1 MRISKPCGQNQ
12 RNAEPDADLGTV
24 RTKPNPKNVVRNR
37 CADKNPAD
45 SHSNGQSYFAAT
57 VRKPH
62 VSQQYVTPCNTHCFD
77 FPLRKNLAYANVVPF

>member
-12 RNAEPDADLGTV
+12 RNAEPDADLGTEPQ
-24 RTKPNPKNVVRNR
+24 KAVRNR

-45 SHSNGQSYFAAT
+45 SNSNGQSYFVAT

-77 FPLRKNLAYANVVPF
+77 FPLRKNLAYENVVPF

>member
-45 SHSNGQSYFAAT
+45 SHSNGQSYFVGFGSQAAR
-57 VRKPH
+57 VAS
-62 VSQQYVTPCNTHCFD
+62 VCNT
-77 FPLRKNLAYANVVPF
+77 V

>member
-12 RNAEPDADLGTV
+12 RNAEPDADLGTE
-24 RTKPNPKNVVRNR
+24 TQKAVRNR
-37 CADKNPAD
+37 CVDKKTAD

>member
-12 RNAEPDADLGTV
+12 RNAEPDADLGTEPQ
-24 RTKPNPKNVVRNR
+24 KAVRNR

-45 SHSNGQSYFAAT
+45 SNSNGQSYFVAT
-57 VRKPH
+57 VRKLY

-77 FPLRKNLAYANVVPF
+77 FPLRKNLAYENVVPF

>member
-37 CADKNPAD
+37 CADKKLRIPTLTDRATLWPR
-45 SHSNGQSYFAAT
+45 FASRT
-57 VRKPH
+57 CRI
-62 VSQQYVTPCNTHCFD
+62 SM
-77 FPLRKNLAYANVVPF
+77 

>member
-12 RNAEPDADLGTV
+12 RNAEPDADLGTEPQK
-24 RTKPNPKNVVRNR
+24 TVRNR

-45 SHSNGQSYFAAT
+45 SHSNGQSYFVAT

-62 VSQQYVTPCNTHCFD
+62 VSHQYVTPCNTHCFD